1 MEKIG
6 LFIEFKDGDIKPAAF
21 GMITGARGEGRE
33 LWALVV
39 NQDPAGCKE
48 ALAEYG
54 VDRVIGITAAD
65 GGWHPDIWADAL
77 VQAMAAF
84 EIRTLLGVTSPQG
97 RDILPRAAAQLD
109 APLVM
114 DCLEVDL
121 QNHVART
128 TQYSGKTVAAIRL
141 TGTHRIY
148 GVRANAVPA
157 TPRPN
162 EPTVETFAPAEAE
175 LPEMTVLETIPG
187 RGDAV
192 DLAEAD
198 VILSGGRGMKNGEN
212 FKILFDCARTMN
224 AAVGASRVA
233 VDEGWV
239 PYAMQVGQTGTK
251 VNPKVYFAC
260 GISGSIQHF
269 AGMKSSDIIIAIN
282 TDPNAA
288 IVSKCDYYAVAD
300 LFDILPLLTRRLE
313 AERR

>member
-6 LFIEFKDGDIKPAAF
+6 MVIEYKDEEIKPAAF
-21 GMITGARGEGRE
+21 GMITGARKEDRD
-33 LWALVV
+33 LYALVV
-39 NQDPAGCKE
+39 NRKPADCKKE
-48 ALAEYG
+48 LGEYG

-65 GGWHPDIWADAL
+65 GAWHPELWADAL

-84 EIRTLLGVTSPQG
+84 GIQTLLGVTSPRG
-97 RDILPRAAAQLD
+97 RDILPRVAAQLD
-109 APLVM
+109 APLLM
-114 DCLEVDL
+114 DCLDVDL
-121 QNHVART
+121 EKHTART
-128 TQYSGKTVAAIRL
+128 TRYSGKTVATIRL

-157 TPRPN
+157 VPSPS
-162 EPTVETFAPAEAE
+162 EPSVETFTPAEAD
-175 LPEMTVLETIPG
+175 LPEMTVLETTPG

-198 VILSGGRGMKNGEN
+198 VIFSGGRGMKNGEN
-212 FKILFDCARTMN
+212 FKILIDCARTMN

-251 VNPKVYFAC
+251 VNPKVYIAC

-288 IVSKCDYYAVAD
+288 IISKSDYYAVAD
-300 LFDILPLLTRRLE
+300 LFEVIPRLTKRLE
-313 AERR
+313 EDRR

>member
-6 LFIEFKDGDIKPAAF
+6 LFIEFKDEEIKPAAF
-21 GMITGARGEGRE
+21 GMITGARKEGRD
-33 LWALVV
+33 LYALVV
-39 NQDPAGCKE
+39 NRDPADCREELG
-48 ALAEYG
+48 EYG
-54 VDRVIGITAAD
+54 VDRIIGITAAD
-65 GGWHPDIWADAL
+65 GAWHPDLWADGL

-84 EIRTLLGVTSPQG
+84 DIQTLLGVTSPQG
-97 RDILPRAAAQLD
+97 RDILPRVAAQLD
-109 APLVM
+109 APLLM
-114 DCLEVDL
+114 DCLDVDL
-121 QNHVART
+121 ETHTART
-128 TQYSGKTVAAIRL
+128 TQYSGKTVATIRL
-141 TGTHRIY
+141 TGAHRIY

-157 TPRPN
+157 VPSPS
-162 EPTVETFAPAEAE
+162 EPATETFIPAEAD
-175 LPEMTVLETIPG
+175 LPEMTVLETTPG

-212 FKILFDCARTMN
+212 FKVLFDCARTMN

-251 VNPKVYFAC
+251 VNPKVYIAC

-282 TDPNAA
+282 TDPNAT
-288 IVSKCDYYAVAD
+288 IISKCDYYAVAD
-300 LFDILPLLTRRLE
+300 LFEVIPRLGKRLAELT
-313 AERR
+313 